1 VTVGAPT
8 AATTEEALL
17 RVQPREG
24 LTSSNQI
31 RKQNMNN
38 VPNPTDPHQAPVDC
52 RGFRIK
58 ERTDV
63 KNPRQVQYIAKG
75 RRTEKMLVSVVYRP
89 ATRTLYY
96 EEFEGGTDLDYD
108 RVTSYLKELVKG
120 TFGGAPAD
128 SLPWEPLQNS
138 TGCLVTALGYVLGD
152 PLDEL
157 QVQLAREALEL
168 EDRFQALT
176 ASLAG
181 EVHA

>member
-1 VTVGAPT
+1 MSPKRKTPARLAPL
-8 AATTEEALL
+8 EG
-17 RVQPREG
+17 RES
-24 LTSSNQI
+24 TPI
-31 RKQNMNN
+31 RRKKITMS
-38 VPNPTDPHQAPVDC
+38 VPNPSNARQTTVDC
-52 RGFRIK
+52 RGFRVK

-63 KNPRQVQYIAKG
+63 EPRPVQYVAHG

-96 EEFEGGTDLDYD
+96 EEFVGGTDLDYV
-108 RVTSYLKELVKG
+108 RVTKYLRELALG
-120 TFGGAPAD
+120 TWDGAPAD
-128 SLPWEPLQNS
+128 SLPWEPLHHS
-138 TGCLVTALGYVLGD
+138 PGCLVTALGYVLGD

-181 EVHA
+181 EVFA